1 MHSNQQIAEQIR
13 NLSEELADKVL
24 EKQFQIQPELKKKYS
39 SREIKLYKQDTKYYF
54 SYLAEAIA
62 NNQIQLFEEYLR
74 WCKTFFMGLK
84 IPVKDL
90 LINLELIRDQLK
102 DNFSEEG
109 ARLIEQYM
117 NAGIEAF
124 KGQQKKPE
132 SFITRDDTLESLA
145 GQYLNALLNVERRK
159 ALDLIMQAHRD
170 GVSIKD
176 IYLKV
181 FQPVQHE
188 IGRLWQLNQISV
200 AQEHYVTA
208 STQLIMSQL
217 YPYLFSDT
225 KKDKNM
231 LVSCISGELH
241 EIGARMVADFFEM
254 EGWNTFYMGANT
266 PLSSII
272 QTIKE
277 YDASLLA
284 VSATMTF
291 NLDSVRQ
298 LIDDVKQKTGNDH
311 LRVIVGGYPFN
322 TANDLWKRVGADGYA
337 PDAGEAIDLANRL
350 VG

>member
-1 MHSNQQIAEQIR
+1 MQYNQQVAEAIR
-13 NLSEELADKVL
+13 NLSDRLADQIL
-24 EKQFQIQPELKKKYS
+24 EKQFEIQPELKKRYS
-39 SREIKLYKQDTKYYF
+39 SREIKLYKQDTKYHF
-54 SYLAEAIA
+54 SYLAESIA
-62 NNQIQLFEEYLR
+62 NNQVHLFEEYLR
-74 WCKTFFMGLK
+74 WCKTLFMEMN
-84 IPVKDL
+84 IPEHDM
-90 LINLELIRDQLK
+90 LINLELIRDLLK
-102 DNFSEEG
+102 ANFSGEASQE
-109 ARLIEQYM
+109 IEQYM

-124 KGQQKKPE
+124 KAQYKKPE
-132 SFITRDDTLESLA
+132 SFITKEDTLESLA
-145 GQYLNALLNVERRK
+145 GQYLNALLNVDRRK
-159 ALDLIMQAHRD
+159 ALDLIMQAHQD

-176 IYLKV
+176 LYLKV

-225 KKDKNM
+225 KKEKNM

-266 PLSSII
+266 TLSSII
-272 QTIKE
+272 KTIKD

-291 NLDSVRQ
+291 NLDPVRQ
-298 LIDDVKQKTGNDH
+298 LIADVKQKAGMDC
-311 LRVIVGGYPFN
+311 LKIIVGGYPFN
-322 TANDLWKRVGADGYA
+322 TARDLWKTVGADGYA
-337 PDAGEAIDLANRL
+337 PDAREAINLANSL